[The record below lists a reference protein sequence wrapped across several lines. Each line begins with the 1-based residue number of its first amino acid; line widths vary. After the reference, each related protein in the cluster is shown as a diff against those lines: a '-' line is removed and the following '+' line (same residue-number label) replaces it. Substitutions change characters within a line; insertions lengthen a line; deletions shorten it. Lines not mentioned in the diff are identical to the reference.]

1 MNKHPLW
8 QRLIKCLNINV
19 ESVDG
24 PIRFAWPHSF
34 VSVCLGFCLIMMHK
48 LGIVASSD
56 VSHISRFKVNTIYRL
71 YLYCNML
78 MLLSDIS
85 SILTGSENDN
95 GTEPESCFGLSFQ
108 LKVKQLCYS
117 AKSVHVLS
125 TKLLILIMT
134 VFPWYLIHIPF
145 KLTCIFY
152 NYAQKDFTINWKTV
166 LVFTF
171 YKLSALLASTWLIR
185 FLFQLGIT

>member
-1 MNKHPLW
+1 MNKHSLW

-24 PIRFAWPHSF
+24 LIRFTWPHSF

-71 YLYCNML
+71 YLPMYWNML

-108 LKVKQLCYS
+108 LKVKEFWYS
-117 AKSVHVLS
+117 AESVSVLH
-125 TKLLILIMT
+125 TKLLVLIMT
-134 VFPWYLIHIPF
+134 VCPRNLIYIPF

-152 NYAQKDFTINWKTV
+152 NCTEGFYNKLKDCLEFLLYMNWV
-166 LVFTF
+166 H
-171 YKLSALLASTWLIR
+171 S
-185 FLFQLGIT
+185 